1 MRYLGALLI
10 IIAVLSAGLY
20 FMNANFIALD
30 WITTWGQQI
39 AWGIRGFLLLL
50 GIGLFIVGK
59 AADEEEAEEEAE
71 EAAHSK

>member
-1 MRYLGALLI
+1 MRFLGAFLI
-10 IIAVLSAGLY
+10 IVAVASAGLY
-20 FMNANFIALD
+20 FMKMNFLFLN
-30 WITTWGQQI
+30 WITTWGDQI